1 MLPERQYVDELSYY
15 PEERPGV
22 RLEVYTNDSPK
33 RRHRHLRKLSSKQK
47 LVICLLLVFGCSLFY
62 VALEAKIT
70 QTGYKINQ
78 LQAEVDTATEANQRL
93 MLEVEQL
100 SSPERIA
107 QYATE
112 NEGMT
117 TVEDENILYANDVAA
132 ESTVDATSAATEADA
147 TSAAETTTDA
157 AVTKET
163 ESDGGVV
170 GAFSTLLGNL
180 ASARAEAA
188 QLAQ

>member
-22 RLEVYTNDSPK
+22 HLEVYTNDSPK
-33 RRHRHLRKLSSKQK
+33 RRHRRLRKLSSKQK
-47 LVICLLLVFGCSLFY
+47 LMICLLVVFSCSLFY

-70 QTGYKINQ
+70 QTGYEINQ
-78 LQAEVDTATEANQRL
+78 LRAEVDTATEVNQRL

-100 SSPERIA
+100 SAPERIA
-107 QYATE
+107 QYAAE

-117 TVEDENILYANDVAA
+117 AVGDENILYANDVAA
-132 ESTVDATSAATEADA
+132 ESSTAEENNAAGTAAAGAAKE
-147 TSAAETTTDA
+147 AAE
-157 AVTKET
+157 ET

-170 GAFSTLLGNL
+170 SAFSTLLGNL